1 MLFTRPRLGTP
12 SVAMGMR
19 ALVTGCAGFIGS
31 HLTEALLDGGH
42 SVVGIDCFND
52 NYGRAQK
59 LTNLRHVREWAS
71 FEFVPVDLSRGD
83 LLEFVQAADVVFHLA
98 AEPGVRS
105 SWGARY
111 GRYVQNNIIATQHIL
126 QAARE
131 REGMRVVFA
140 SSSSVYGSSGS
151 TVPSTEES
159 PTRPI
164 SPYGQT
170 KLAAEQLCGLHR
182 AEFGMDIVCL
192 RYFTVFGPRQRPDM
206 AFHRFLRAALR
217 EEPVEVFGDGGQ
229 TRDFTYVDD
238 VVAATLA
245 TAFAPSVPAEVLNI
259 GGGSPTS
266 LRAALELV
274 QELVGR
280 LLKVRHVPREHGDVR
295 DTAADTTRARELLG
309 FAPQTGL
316 REGLA
321 AELEWIAPLVRA
333 GEMAVA
339 L

>member
-1 MLFTRPRLGTP
+1 MLFTSPAGAAP
-12 SVAMGMR
+12 SVATGMR

-59 LTNLRHVREWAS
+59 LTNLRHVREWTS
-71 FEFVPVDLSRGD
+71 FEFVPIDLSRGD
-83 LLEFVQAADVVFHLA
+83 LREFVDSADVVFHLA

-111 GRYVQNNIIATQHIL
+111 GRYVQNNILATQHIL
-126 QAARE
+126 QAARG
-131 REGMRVVFA
+131 REDMRVVFA
-140 SSSSVYGSSGS
+140 SSSSVYGSASS
-151 TVPSTEES
+151 TIPSTEES

-170 KLAAEQLCGLHR
+170 KLSAEQLCGLHR

-217 EEPVEVFGDGGQ
+217 EEPIEVFGDGEQ
-229 TRDFTYVDD
+229 TRDFTYVEDI
-238 VVAATLA
+238 VAATLA
-245 TAFAPSVPAEVLNI
+245 AAVEPGIPFEVLNI

-266 LRAALELV
+266 LRAALALV

-280 LLKVRHVPREHGDVR
+280 RLDVRHVPREHGDVR

-316 REGLA
+316 EQGLQR
-321 AELEWIAPLVRA
+321 ELEWIAPLVQ
-333 GEMAVA
+333 GSGVEVV

>member
-1 MLFTRPRLGTP
+1 
-12 SVAMGMR
+12 MR

-31 HLTEALLDGGH
+31 HLTEALLDAGH

-59 LTNLRHVREWAS
+59 LTNLRQVREWAS
-71 FEFVPVDLSRGD
+71 FEFVPIDLSRGE
-83 LLEFVQAADVVFHLA
+83 LAEFVDCADVVFHLA
-98 AEPGVRS
+98 AEPGVRA

-111 GRYVQNNIIATQHIL
+111 ERYVQNNILATQHIL
-126 QAARE
+126 HAGRG
-131 REGMRVVFA
+131 RDGLRVVFA
-140 SSSSVYGSSGS
+140 SSSSVYGSAAPGERSS
-151 TVPSTEES
+151 ERS

-170 KLAAEQLCGLHR
+170 KLGAEQLCGLHR

-206 AFHRFLRAALR
+206 AFHRFLRAALCG
-217 EEPVEVFGDGGQ
+217 EPIDVFGDGGQ
-229 TRDFTYVDD
+229 TRDFTYVED

-245 TAFAPSVPAEVLNI
+245 AATQPSIPAEVLNI
-259 GGGSPTS
+259 GGGAPVS
-266 LRAALELV
+266 LRGALAIV

-280 LLKVRHVPREHGDVR
+280 PLDIRYVPREHGDVR
-295 DTAADTTRARELLG
+295 DTAADTTLARELLG
-309 FAPQTGL
+309 FAPRTGL
-316 REGLA
+316 EEGLV
-321 AELEWIAPLVRA
+321 AELEWIAPLVRDGA
-333 GEMAVA
+333 LAVA